1 MAKFLKFFENNV
13 QRNTYELSENYISP
27 YVSAIKG
34 TNGGGVS
41 PRYNIPSDILC
52 VLTLKDD
59 STVYITGE
67 NTFDYD
73 DTSPYQEDVVSAIIT
88 NNCISIS
95 DSGFAQCSHLS
106 SITIPDSVTEI
117 GEMCF
122 YMCSS
127 LEHISLPKSLKT
139 IGNYC
144 FYGIN
149 LKELIIPEGV
159 LSYGASAIGLCKEL
173 ETVVLPASLEEIDY
187 HDFLDSCPKLKT
199 LKIYGTVQRKDVRFD
214 DTFRFNSDF
223 TLYVDS
229 SLVDAYKANRDS
241 KNGLYK
247 ILPLQE

>member
-1 MAKFLKFFENNV
+1 MAKFLKLFDNNE
-13 QRNTYELSENYISP
+13 QRGAYELSEKYVTP
-27 YVSAIKG
+27 YVSAIKDIM
-34 TNGGGVS
+34 GGGGE
-41 PRYNIPSDILC
+41 PRYNKPDNILC
-52 VLTLKDD
+52 VLILTDN
-59 STVYITGE
+59 SIVYITGK
-67 NTFDYD
+67 NTLNDEDIY
-73 DTSPYQEDVVSAIIT
+73 PYQEDVVSAIIT

-127 LEHISLPKSLKT
+127 LEHISLPKSLKA
-139 IGNYC
+139 IESYC
-144 FYGIN
+144 FYGFN
-149 LKELIIPEGV
+149 VKELIIPEGV

-173 ETVVLPASLEEIDY
+173 ETVVLPASLEEINY

-214 DTFRFNSDF
+214 DAFRFNSDL